1 MSRWHTNLRASLLG
15 GLAAGGVA
23 AAFTL
28 LVLEPTIELA
38 LAIEESR
45 TAAGHAHGDLV
56 HDTALVSR
64 GWQQVGGALAV
75 VVSALLLSLVY
86 SVVLSRFRRT
96 WNLGEMPAALLVA
109 LGCFAVFALAPGLK
123 YPANPPA
130 VGDPATV
137 TERTTLYVGSV
148 VLAAL
153 VAAAVLMVAGTA
165 RRLDWSATRTCWTM
179 AAVVTAGGILLF
191 AALPPSPDAIPGD
204 VGAGLVW
211 RFRLQSL
218 GMLALLWAT
227 IGLVSGTVLA
237 RQSRADRTAAHGRRA
252 VTSG

>member
-1 MSRWHTNLRASLLG
+1 MSLWRTSLRASLLG

-28 LVLEPTIELA
+28 LVLEPTIKLA
-38 LAIEESR
+38 LAIEDARS
-45 TAAGHAHGDLV
+45 AAAHGHGDMVHETVLV
-56 HDTALVSR
+56 TR

-75 VVSALLLSLVY
+75 LVSALLLSLIY
-86 SVVLSRFRRT
+86 SVVLTRFRRA
-96 WNLGEMPAALLVA
+96 WNVGELQGALLVA
-109 LGCFAVFALAPGLK
+109 LGCFAVFALAPGVK

-153 VAAAVLMVAGTA
+153 VAVAVLVVAGTA
-165 RRLDWSATRTCWTM
+165 RRHRWSATRTCWTV
-179 AAVVTAGGILLF
+179 AAVMTAGGVLLF
-191 AALPPSPDAIPGD
+191 AGLPPSPDAIPAD

-211 RFRLQSL
+211 RFRVQSL

-227 IGLVSGTVLA
+227 IGLVSGTLLA
-237 RQSRADRTAAHGRRA
+237 RQSRADRATAHARRA
-252 VTSG
+252 LTSW